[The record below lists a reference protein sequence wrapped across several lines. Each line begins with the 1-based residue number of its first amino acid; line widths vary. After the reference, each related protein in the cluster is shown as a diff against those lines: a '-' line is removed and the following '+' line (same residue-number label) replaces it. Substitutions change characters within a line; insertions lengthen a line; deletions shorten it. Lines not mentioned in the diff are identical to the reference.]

1 MEGRGPKVTFNP
13 KKVLRKIFDLDVSHG
28 RLNSDLNYQNGVL
41 VEKLNLGKTVVVR
54 EIWNGRIWS
63 GRPFVLV
70 EDEPDMLVMFMP
82 AGTRWIKPVT
92 LSGGLLRIPKEEW
105 KLAEARIPIHML
117 VFARPGADHSI
128 RMIWAEPEFKF
139 VRWYVNLE
147 QPLARTKI
155 GFDYMDHVLDIV
167 VNPDFSGWKWK
178 DEDELQEAIELGL
191 LSCIRADQL
200 RTEGMRVLKM
210 IEEREHP
217 FDGSWLDWC
226 PDPHWQSPE
235 LPQGWNDTTLYP
247 AGF

>member
-28 RLNSDLNYQNGVL
+28 RLNSDLDYQNGVL

-128 RMIWAEPEFKF
+128 RMIWACLL
-139 VRWYVNLE
+139 YTSD
-147 QPLARTKI
+147 AA
-155 GFDYMDHVLDIV
+155 
-167 VNPDFSGWKWK
+167 
-178 DEDELQEAIELGL
+178 DE
-191 LSCIRADQL
+191 
-200 RTEGMRVLKM
+200 
-210 IEEREHP
+210 
-217 FDGSWLDWC
+217 
-226 PDPHWQSPE
+226 
-235 LPQGWNDTTLYP
+235 
-247 AGF
+247 

>member
-1 MEGRGPKVTFNP
+1 MEGRGSKVTFNP
-13 KKVLRKIFDLDVSHG
+13 KKVLRKIFDLDVSRG

-117 VFARPGADHSI
+117 VFAKPGADYSI

-147 QPLARTKI
+147 QPLARTKM

-167 VNPDFSGWKWK
+167 VDPDLSGWKWK

-200 RTEGMRVLKM
+200 RTEGMRVLRM

-226 PDPHWQSPE
+226 PDPNWQSPE
-235 LPQGWNDTTLYP
+235 LPQGWNDTILYP
-247 AGF
+247 AGL